1 MELKKIKKNF
11 FLIFLKILKKNSN
24 KTNRLVNKVDII
36 ERNFTIIKN
45 LEKKDFEYNS
55 NEQFLYEKNLKLS
68 NELVETRKK
77 LEVLSDKVIKLKNEK
92 NEIILKLNSINNNL
106 ENFNVIKKDFKKKTI
121 DYI

>member
-77 LEVLSDKVIKLKNEK
+77 LEILSDKVIKLKNEK

-106 ENFNVIKKDFKKKTI
+106 ENFNVIKKDFKKKL
-121 DYI
+121 

>member
-1 MELKKIKKNF
+1 MKLKKIKKSF
-11 FLIFLKILKKNSN
+11 FLIFFKLLKKNSN
-24 KTNRLVNKVDII
+24 KKNRLINKVDTI

-77 LEVLSDKVIKLKNEK
+77 LEILSDKVIKLKNEK

-106 ENFNVIKKDFKKKTI
+106 ENFNVIKKDFKKKL
-121 DYI
+121 